1 MSIPTMSDEPERV
14 FSSAKLLIS
23 HVSNRLGDDIIEAS
37 ECLKSWI
44 QQGLIF
50 GAMGSDIVWME
61 QMLKDLASR
70 SG

>member
-1 MSIPTMSDEPERV
+1 MSDEPERV

-23 HVSNRLGDDIIEAS
+23 NVRNRLGDDIIEAS

-50 GAMGSDIVWME
+50 GATGSDIVRME